1 VASTAEGERSPGGD
15 DARARARCKCFAN
28 PKNCPETLP
37 CSRGLL
43 CCGGYRAGSAT
54 FVSGWYTVSRN
65 CGCRAGN
72 ATFVLKSGC
81 GCRAGNATFVLKSG
95 CGCRGGDGSFV
106 RGRYLGEVGTMGA
119 VVGDVGLR
127 GFGILVL
134 SSSLE
139 SFLEDSGV

>member
-1 VASTAEGERSPGGD
+1 
-15 DARARARCKCFAN
+15 
-28 PKNCPETLP
+28 
-37 CSRGLL
+37 
-43 CCGGYRAGSAT
+43 
-54 FVSGWYTVSRN
+54 VSGWYTVSRN
-65 CGCRAGN
+65 
-72 ATFVLKSGC
+72 C